1 MGLFSFIKS
10 LFAGKSE
17 EEIEQS
23 AMGINQQVSNETTL
37 SPHDQSL
44 PQNNDSNVE
53 KKIVEQNQQQL
64 INNQAAA
71 QTNLA
76 SPVVPESSVEP
87 VAQQQ
92 QEVVTG
98 ADISSE
104 VQDNSAG
111 DSNLNPPSQELANSA
126 EISSSS
132 PSPATAQ
139 EPVGMSGAVSA
150 PVAEE
155 EKTENDSENNPGGQQ
170 G

>member
-23 AMGINQQVSNETTL
+23 AMGFNQQASNETTL

-71 QTNLA
+71 QTNP
-76 SPVVPESSVEP
+76 SPPVVPESSVEP

-92 QEVVTG
+92 QVVPG

-104 VQDNSAG
+104 VQGNTAG
-111 DSNLNPPSQELANSA
+111 DSSLNPPSQELANSA